1 LKISENEGIMK
12 KQLVLLVT
20 CLALVSFACILP
32 FSSTASTQPPPTAT
46 VSQALAPT
54 QSPAPTQIEPT
65 AEPTSIPTDTKKSL
79 TDPTNVAATELAM
92 PTATSSGVAYFR
104 DDFDEESG
112 WTYEYI
118 TGNNKNQCEGPE
130 LRDSQLW
137 WRCPSGEEV
146 QVKVYKDDYTYTDV
160 AVTAEFVNHS
170 TNHNWTSLLCRVSDI
185 GWYEFRF
192 TSGGLYEIYR
202 FDWNLRKAGE
212 NPYVFITNGT
222 TLYMHTGLTTNKIT
236 MDCSGSQFQYYVN
249 DQLLDV
255 KIPDDVKSEF
265 ELISEGGV
273 GVGFLS
279 EMNNPGNVE
288 VGFESFETS
297 RP

>member
-1 LKISENEGIMK
+1 MK
-12 KQLVLLVT
+12 KHLLLLVSCFVLL
-20 CLALVSFACILP
+20 SFGCILP
-32 FSSTASTQPPPTAT
+32 FSNAGSTQPTPTAT
-46 VSQALAPT
+46 VMQAPESTQTLAPT
-54 QSPAPTQIEPT
+54 AIDNA
-65 AEPTSIPTDTKKSL
+65 AEPSSTPPSADQTDSKKSL
-79 TDPTNVAATELAM
+79 TDPTTAAATELSA
-92 PTATSSGVAYFR
+92 PTATPSGAEYFR

-146 QVKVYKDDYTYTDV
+146 QVKVYKDDLTYTDV
-160 AVTAEFVNHS
+160 AVTAEFVNHG

-202 FDWNLRKAGE
+202 FDWTLRNAGE
-212 NPYVFITNGT
+212 NPYIFITNGT
-222 TLYMHTGLTTNKIT
+222 TVYMHTGLTSNKVS
-236 MDCSGSQFQYYVN
+236 MVCSGSDFQYYVN

-255 KIPDDVKSEF
+255 EILDEVKPEF
-265 ELISEGGV
+265 ELIKQGGV

-279 EMNNPGNVE
+279 EMKNPGNVE
-288 VGFESFETS
+288 VGFEYFETNQ
-297 RP
+297 P